1 MISRRPFRNRVLDLV
16 LLLVVACC
24 IVRNANAIQMKLER
38 TLKDNSAV
46 NSVAFS
52 PDGKTLACGTRKGIR
67 LWDGRTGK
75 LKNRW
80 RWRKDWVGA
89 LAWSP
94 DGRLLASGSADN
106 LIRIWDVRTGRVL
119 HTLRGHSTELSS
131 VACSPNGLFLAS
143 GSSSEVDE
151 DTSGGECKL
160 WDVRTGK
167 LKRTLYKGDGVPAIA
182 WSPDG
187 QTLVA
192 ASGGLYQ
199 SSELHFWNA
208 RTLNEDRVLKLH
220 NRIEFSPEV
229 NAMVF
234 NQNTLIVVSYDDSS
248 DTAFRFLD
256 TRSGRFLRIMRN
268 NERSVSD
275 IALSSDNKF
284 LAVASN
290 NGSEA
295 TRIDL
300 RDARTGKILQ
310 SARERPKNIF
320 SLAFSKDGLLAAG
333 SENGNITLW
342 RIK

>member
-1 MISRRPFRNRVLDLV
+1 MISRRPFRNRVLDFALV
-16 LLLVVACC
+16 LVVACC
-24 IVRNANAIQMKLER
+24 IMRNADAIQMKLER

-131 VACSPNGLFLAS
+131 VAFSPDGLFLAS

-167 LKRTLYKGDGVPAIA
+167 LKRTLYKGDDVPAIA

-248 DTAFRFLD
+248 DTAFRFFNVHDGHFLKILRD
-256 TRSGRFLRIMRN
+256 KERLTRGVALSPDNKILAVSS
-268 NERSVSD
+268 EDVSD
-275 IALSSDNKF
+275 SSR
-284 LAVASN
+284 V
-290 NGSEA
+290 
-295 TRIDL
+295 DL
-300 RDARTGKILQ
+300 RDARTDETLR
-310 SARERPKNIF
+310 SAKERPKNIF